1 MPGIAAATGAFL
13 DEAAVAADEMALVVP
28 VLVVT
33 AVLCD
38 GDPSGARPVAAIELR
53 LSVPVFCIGRA
64 EMGCGEDAV
73 VPEATVPLDAPAM
86 GNWGRFVSFR

>member
-1 MPGIAAATGAFL
+1 MTEP
-13 DEAAVAADEMALVVP
+13 VALVDP
-28 VLVVT
+28 VLVVD
-33 AVLCD
+33 AGVNVD
-38 GDPSGARPVAAIELR
+38 VPSAGSPVAAIEIR